1 MLNIIKIVGDSM
13 SPTLDA
19 GDFVCVWRRIK
30 SINVG
35 DLVVCDHPKYKRLI
49 KRVAAIDLDGR
60 CLLEGDNPQSLS
72 SEKMG
77 WFSLESLYGKVI
89 FKIKK

>member
-1 MLNIIKIVGDSM
+1 MF
-13 SPTLDA
+13 PTLSA
-19 GDFVCVWRRIK
+19 GDFVCVWRRLKRID
-30 SINVG
+30 VG
-35 DLVVCDHPKYKRLI
+35 DLVVCDHPEYKRMI

-60 CLLEGDNPQSLS
+60 YLLEGDNPTSLS

-77 WFSLESLYGKVI
+77 WFSLDSLYGKVI